1 MTAMPSQSNFKPPH
15 IGFIGGGQLARMM
28 IIAAKRLGA
37 KCTVLDPEHASP
49 AGQLAD
55 TQIIGTYADEQGLD
69 ELVKQC
75 DVTTYDLENIET
87 AHLSRLVEQGHQLHP
102 APELLWIVQDK
113 LRQKDKYKKAELP
126 STEYLRVD
134 EPNQAD
140 FAKFGYPLVQKAR
153 RGGYDGRGVAV
164 MRSADDFDKHLPVPS
179 LIERFVPAKMEL
191 AVMVARRQ
199 DGESICYPVV
209 EMLVDTDHNVLAQ
222 LISPARISDT
232 LAAKAQAVSTAAVDA
247 LDGVGIFGVE
257 LFLTE
262 QDDILINEI
271 APRTHNS
278 GHHTIEA
285 CYTDQFEQ
293 HIRAITGLPLAGAEQ
308 PQAAVMLNLLG
319 EPGYSGTPICTGL
332 DQALAL
338 SGVSLHL
345 YGKASTRAYRKM
357 GHITIVDDH
366 LEAALEKAQKVK
378 SWVKIIGET
387 KE

>member
-1 MTAMPSQSNFKPPH
+1 MSGQSNFKPLH

-37 KCTVLDPEHASP
+37 TCTVLDPESPSP
-49 AGQLAD
+49 AGQMAD
-55 TQIIGTYADEQGLD
+55 AQIIGTYGDEQGLN
-69 ELVKQC
+69 ELVTQC

-87 AHLSRLVEQGHQLHP
+87 EHLLKLVDQGHQLHP
-102 APELLWIVQDK
+102 APQLLWIVQDK
-113 LRQKDKYKKAELP
+113 LRQKDKYKEEDLP
-126 STEYLRVD
+126 SADYRRVD
-134 EPNQAD
+134 EPDEAD
-140 FAKFGYPLVQKAR
+140 FAAFGYPLVQKAR

-164 MRSADDFDKHLPVPS
+164 LHSPEDFHKHLPVPS

-199 DGESICYPVV
+199 DGESVCYSVV
-209 EMLVDTDHNVLAQ
+209 EMLVDTEHNVLAQ
-222 LISPARISDT
+222 LISPARISPQ
-232 LAAKAQAVSTAAVDA
+232 LAAKAQAVSTAAVEV
-247 LDGVGIFGVE
+247 LQGVGIFGVE
-257 LFLTE
+257 LFLT
-262 QDDILINEI
+262 QDNDILINEI

-293 HIRAITGLPLAGAEQ
+293 HIRAITGLPLAGTEQ
-308 PQAAVMLNLLG
+308 PHAAVMVNLLG
-319 EPGYSGTPICTGL
+319 EPGYSGAPLCTGL

-345 YGKASTRAYRKM
+345 YGKAATRAYRKM
-357 GHITIVDDH
+357 GHITIVDES

-378 SWVKIIGET
+378 SWVKIIGEI
-387 KE
+387 EQ